1 MSRTFISG
9 GKRLNVLSAPVAHAA
24 GDLIYYNGFYG
35 VAQDDWVVGS
45 PAVLIMDAGEQ
56 KLTNIFG
63 STIAMG
69 TKMLAVPTAIA
80 TSLLLYPLASVPSGL
95 TANPVGRVTATGG
108 ASLATAT
115 LRVALFHP
123 NAY

>member
-1 MSRTFISG
+1 MSRSFVSA
-9 GKRLNVLSAPVAHAA
+9 GKRLNVLSAPIAHAA
-24 GDLIYYNGFYG
+24 GELVYHNGFYG
-35 VAQDDWVVGS
+35 VTQDAWVVGS

-63 STIAMG
+63 HQLAQG
-69 TKMLAVPTAIA
+69 TKMFAAPSAIA
-80 TSLLLYPLASVPSGL
+80 TSLLLYPAGSTPSG
-95 TANPVGRVTATGG
+95 ANAVGRVTATGV
-108 ASLATAT
+108 ASSATAT

>member
-1 MSRTFISG
+1 MSRTFVSG

-35 VAQDDWVVGS
+35 VAQDNWVVGQ

-56 KLTNIFG
+56 RLTNVYG
-63 STIAMG
+63 STIPMG
-69 TKMLAVPTAIA
+69 TKMFAAPSAIA
-80 TSLLLYPLASVPSGL
+80 TSLLLYPAASVPSGGN
-95 TANPVGRVTATGG
+95 AVGRVTATGG

-115 LRVALFHP
+115 LKVALFHP